1 MKLSHRIALITL
13 VALIVVVGV
22 WYVALWHPA
31 QKNVAT
37 LRAQQAVAAAN
48 VMTLQAQ
55 VDNLRAEQ
63 KQLPRDRALLAKF
76 EASIPTDPGLD
87 QLIKVINNAVNEAGM
102 SLTSIGTPAPS
113 GWGVTGP
120 AAVPTGPGP
129 QSIAISIGV
138 QGSDVGMLRLVTDL
152 DSEPRLL
159 VVNSLSLDS
168 APSASGASNGASSAT
183 SNAYS
188 VSATA
193 FFVSV
198 ASNNPVFP
206 GDAVGG

>member
-1 MKLSHRIALITL
+1 
-13 VALIVVVGV
+13 
-22 WYVALWHPA
+22 
-31 QKNVAT
+31 
-37 LRAQQAVAAAN
+37 
-48 VMTLQAQ
+48 
-55 VDNLRAEQ
+55 
-63 KQLPRDRALLAKF
+63 
-76 EASIPTDPGLD
+76 
-87 QLIKVINNAVNEAGM
+87 M

-159 VVNSLSLDS
+159 VVNSLNLDS
-168 APSASGASNGASSAT
+168 APSASGSSNAASSAT
-183 SNAYS
+183 PNAYS

-206 GDAVGG
+206 GTP